1 MSAIYLRSVDE
12 DLKAALKSEAALAK
26 IGIEDYVIAVIKSRD
41 RSTIVLPATILK
53 GKPKRVKKA

>member
-41 RSTIVLPATILK
+41 RSTIVLPAAILK